1 MILMQSLTNGGK
13 LQRNNLLKS
22 WIKIWTSIKL
32 MRGRIGTSWK
42 CIQKTFQILYMEIQ
56 QAQRHRAKMKRMK
69 QGLIGWLKSLGANL
83 GTTNNQGRRLGRRRT
98 TNSSKKKQ
106 METIPSID
114 AKQS

>member
-1 MILMQSLTNGGK
+1 
-13 LQRNNLLKS
+13 
-22 WIKIWTSIKL
+22 
-32 MRGRIGTSWK
+32 
-42 CIQKTFQILYMEIQ
+42 
-56 QAQRHRAKMKRMK
+56 MKRMK